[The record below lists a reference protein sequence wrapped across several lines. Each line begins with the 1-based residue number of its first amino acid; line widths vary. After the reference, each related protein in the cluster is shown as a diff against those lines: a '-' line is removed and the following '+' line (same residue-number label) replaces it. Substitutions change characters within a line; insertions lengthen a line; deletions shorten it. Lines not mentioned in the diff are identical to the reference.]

1 MELSTRQLPRLVW
14 CAFFCLVST
23 AAAQSIRP
31 DDYPFEVKPYS
42 ELVKLFDYRRDIPIN
57 AKLDAL
63 LSRAGIR
70 LSEIQY
76 DDPLGGDRISGYL
89 VQNDRKSPQPA
100 VVFIHSGGGRDAFLP
115 EAIFL
120 ARLGAVTMSIAP
132 PKRDDYPEQVRD
144 TIIVL
149 RRAFDYLASRPDV
162 DSRRICLVG
171 HSAGAMQSAVV
182 AGIDE
187 RFNCFVFEGG
197 ELGMTFYYRGTIRPE
212 EKRNRENGPA
222 DEMMKALATIAPYDA
237 IHYVGHIKA
246 STLFQAGRLDLGV
259 SEADS
264 NYFYEATTG
273 PKQIK
278 WYDTAHDMS
287 YNPAVLKDR
296 AEFLRKQ
303 LGIDPPMPLICAEL
317 ALGRACKK

>member
-1 MELSTRQLPRLVW
+1 VTTV
-14 CAFFCLVST
+14 
-23 AAAQSIRP
+23 AAQSIRP
-31 DDYPFEVKPYS
+31 DDYPFDVGPYS
-42 ELVKLFDYRRDIPIN
+42 ELVKLFDYKRDDPIN
-57 AKLDAL
+57 ARVEAL
-63 LSRAGIR
+63 MSRGGIR

-76 DDPLGGDRISGYL
+76 DDPLGGDPIVGYL

-100 VVFIHSGGGRDAFLP
+100 VVFIHSGGRDAFLP

-120 ARLGAVTMSIAP
+120 ARLGAVTMPLAAIV
-132 PKRDDYPEQVRD
+132 KKDDYPGQMRD
-144 TIIVL
+144 SVVAL

-171 HSAGAMQSAVV
+171 HSSGAMLSAVV

-187 RFNCFVFEGG
+187 RFKCFAFEGG

-212 EKRNRENGPA
+212 DRRNREKGPA

-246 STLFQAGRLDLGV
+246 PTLFQAGRLDLGV

-264 NYFYEATTG
+264 NYFYEATSG

-287 YNPAVLKDR
+287 YDSAVLKDR
-296 AEFLRKQ
+296 AEYLQKQ
-303 LGIDPPMPLICAEL
+303 LGIDPPMPVICAEL